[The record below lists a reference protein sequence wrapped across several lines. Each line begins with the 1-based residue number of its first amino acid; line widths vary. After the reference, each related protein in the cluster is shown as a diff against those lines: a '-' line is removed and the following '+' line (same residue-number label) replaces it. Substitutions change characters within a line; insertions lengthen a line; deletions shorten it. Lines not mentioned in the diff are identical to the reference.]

1 VISLAKFECNIQKKY
16 KLPNLPWLIWVL
28 EMPLALYTALHLGWG
43 ATGVFWSV
51 AMCHSLL
58 ALVSVY
64 IFKKG
69 RWKLVK
75 V

>member
-1 VISLAKFECNIQKKY
+1 
-16 KLPNLPWLIWVL
+16 LIWLL

-51 AMCHSLL
+51 AMCHSLH

>member
-1 VISLAKFECNIQKKY
+1 MKYTKKIQITEPAMVDLGARNPLSMVHGLAFGMGCN
-16 KLPNLPWLIWVL
+16 WR
-28 EMPLALYTALHLGWG
+28 
-43 ATGVFWSV
+43 FWSV
-51 AMCHSLL
+51 AMCHSLH

>member
-1 VISLAKFECNIQKKY
+1 
-16 KLPNLPWLIWVL
+16 
-28 EMPLALYTALHLGWG
+28 MALHLGWG

-51 AMCHSLL
+51 AMCHSLH

-75 V
+75 VRANFRLLLHAT